1 MAQRLCATVVFGALL
16 TLAPCTNASDNA
28 RDAADGVDVTKM
40 LLKAWT
46 NASGGRKV
54 DGSVQ
59 AWREQLLPRA
69 SEPYGAPGDEPAF
82 VNTTYWRE
90 MLTSLPTVQDHST
103 TERQAMRALQWD
115 LGTTKARPGRDIP
128 HEAMNKVDRSRLYP
142 QHQDPLVV
150 AGIAKAGVDAD
161 IFSAALAVTT
171 DAHSTVAANYA
182 VAAQIIRD
190 RARAHPREAW
200 PRMGIRAEI
209 VDRLVASVI
218 PENFADPDRRYLSLL
233 IEQEARTRR
242 VGLRNQYGLRALPTT
257 YRVAR
262 LAAAYRDGQGYA
274 LSTTFPCGPD
284 GSHQP
289 GAGTQAPGDHRPLCF
304 VDATDNA
311 VYRWYADEVWS
322 QAHPAWKASG
332 EHGWIALMFFAL
344 SEVLFGV
351 DIVPSPYFVER
362 EIATELVDE
371 GLVAEAEGDAAAE
384 SESLLTC
391 RIP

>member
-1 MAQRLCATVVFGALL
+1 MAQNVWLAAVSIAFLALS
-16 TLAPCTNASDNA
+16 PCTNAS
-28 RDAADGVDVTKM
+28 DAADGVDVAKV
-40 LLKAWT
+40 LLAT
-46 NASGGRKV
+46 RADTSAGTTI
-54 DGSVQ
+54 DGSLA
-59 AWREQLLPRA
+59 AWREQLSPRA
-69 SEPYGAPGDEPAF
+69 GEPYGPPVDKPAF
-82 VNTTYWRE
+82 ASEEYWLK
-90 MLTSLPTVQDHST
+90 MLASLPTMKAHGAEQ
-103 TERQAMRALQWD
+103 QAIRALQWD
-115 LGTTKARPGRDIP
+115 LGTTKARPGKDIP
-128 HEAMNKVDRSRLYP
+128 HEAMERVDLSRLYP

-171 DAHSTVAANYA
+171 DDHSTVAANYA

-190 RARAHPREAW
+190 RARAYPREAW
-200 PRMGIRAEI
+200 PRMGIRAGI
-209 VDRLVASVI
+209 VDRLVASAI
-218 PENFADPDRRYLSLL
+218 PEDFADPDRRYLSLL
-233 IEQEARTRR
+233 VEQEARTRR
-242 VGLRNQYGLRALPTT
+242 VGLRNQYGLRALPTP

-274 LSTTFPCGPD
+274 LASTFPCGPD

-304 VDATDNA
+304 ADASDNA
-311 VYRWYADEVWS
+311 VYRWYADEMWN

-332 EHGWIALMFFAL
+332 EHTWIALMFFAL

-362 EIATELVDE
+362 EIAAELVDE
-371 GLVAEAEGDAAAE
+371 GLVAEVKGDAAAE
-384 SESLLTC
+384 YESLLTC

>member
-1 MAQRLCATVVFGALL
+1 MAQNVWVAAVFVAC
-16 TLAPCTNASDNA
+16 LAPSLCTNAM
-28 RDAADGVDVTKM
+28 DAADGVDVAKM
-40 LLKAWT
+40 LLTART
-46 NASGGRKV
+46 ETSAGTMV
-54 DGSVQ
+54 HGSLA
-59 AWREQLLPRA
+59 AWREQLSPRA
-69 SEPYGAPGDEPAF
+69 NEPYGPPVDRPAF
-82 VNTTYWRE
+82 VNEVYWRK
-90 MLTSLPTVQDHST
+90 MLASLPALKEHGD

-115 LGTTKARPGRDIP
+115 LGTTKARPGQEIP
-128 HEAMNKVDRSRLYP
+128 HEAMSKVDLSRLYP
-142 QHQDPLVV
+142 QHRDPLVV

-190 RARAHPREAW
+190 RARAYPPEAW
-200 PRMGIRAEI
+200 PRMGIRAGI

-218 PENFADPDRRYLSLL
+218 PEDFADPDRRYLSLL
-233 IEQEARTRR
+233 VEQEARTRR
-242 VGLRNQYGLRALPTT
+242 VGLRNQYGLRGLSTP

-274 LSTTFPCGPD
+274 LASTFPCGPD

-304 VDATDNA
+304 VDASDNA
-311 VYRWYADEVWS
+311 VYRWYADEMWN

-332 EHGWIALMFFAL
+332 EQTWIALMFFAL

-351 DIVPSPYFVER
+351 DIVPSPYFVES
-362 EIATELVDE
+362 EIAADLVDE
-371 GLVAEAEGDAAAE
+371 EIVAEVKGEASAE